1 MLQGEYLKYKYMET
15 ATKNLENDHVYILR
29 LIDVMEKMVLT
40 ISTEL
45 KHIELA
51 VGLIRNYADG
61 FHHAKEESLLFPL
74 LVNKGFSYEQ
84 GPLPVMLHEHAE
96 GRKFVQGM
104 TEEIE
109 NIKKGDTSS
118 FTLLYENMQG
128 YIDLLRAHI
137 RKENNV
143 LFPMADKKLTPGDQ
157 EELLNAFAAIEK
169 TNFRPGL
176 IDRFITEIEGLEVI
190 YKGGVRGKE

>member
-1 MLQGEYLKYKYMET
+1 MET

-51 VGLIRNYADG
+51 VGLIRNFADG

-157 EELLNAFAAIEK
+157 EELLKAFAAIEK